1 MATTTAGEQSVL
13 AVCLFI
19 KQWYCI
25 QQANEQK
32 YRRNR
37 QSVVQALVPAMFQL
51 FQLSTYLS
59 KSISDTF
66 AAEAEWIIHEENVVK
81 RLQRHLNPYQ

>member
-1 MATTTAGEQSVL
+1 LFLFHFDVSDRTTQLTYDLSYNPVEEMATTTAGEQSVL

-59 KSISDTF
+59 K
-66 AAEAEWIIHEENVVK
+66 K
-81 RLQRHLNPYQ
+81 YLR

>member
-1 MATTTAGEQSVL
+1 MLKYCIALFHFDVSEQPRGGNGATAGEQSVL

-51 FQLSTYLS
+51 FKLSSYLPDKYLGKVFLS
-59 KSISDTF
+59 
-66 AAEAEWIIHEENVVK
+66 
-81 RLQRHLNPYQ
+81 